1 MAAARQPPP
10 ADMLSTMD
18 TAGLTPTR
26 PMDERN
32 RASADRADESNAR
45 LKSPTSLS
53 SAKSSSRFLAAT
65 ALISGLTLLSRLLG
79 VFREAL
85 LAYYFGT
92 AELLSAYRIAFQ
104 VPNLA
109 RRLFGEGALSSA
121 MVPVL
126 TETLH
131 QDGEESARRFVG
143 SVLSALGAF
152 LIGVVFVAELV
163 LVVWRWFA
171 DDLSL
176 QLTAI
181 TLPYAAMICTA
192 AVAGGVLNVRRHFA
206 IPAAAPTLLNV
217 VMLAAMV
224 GGAWLGFRDLA
235 LMHMQCWSVLVAGVL
250 QLLVTLAALY
260 WIGFFPKFA
269 FAWRDPRLRAVL
281 TLMAPMALGLSA
293 VQINTLLDSVI
304 AYLFIVVDGE
314 RQGTA
319 ALGFAQTLYQLPLG
333 VFGISFATA
342 IFPELA
348 TKAAKGDRRGLVEVF
363 ERGLRMSLFVALP
376 SCVGLILV
384 ARPLVRALFERGDFN
399 AAQTD
404 RVVPTLIYFS
414 LGMAAYFAQHIVIRT
429 FYALQDTRTPARI
442 AALMVLLNLSMNLV
456 LVFVMEERGL
466 ALATSVCAFV
476 QIGWLLVILRRRL
489 PELMLWSLAGK
500 MWKVLL
506 ATAAMTAALLVARQL
521 PFPADGSQT
530 WNLAELGVLVSV
542 GLGAYFAA
550 AKLLRLDELR
560 QFSRSANRGGP

>member
-1 MAAARQPPP
+1 M
-10 ADMLSTMD
+10 
-18 TAGLTPTR
+18 AGLT
-26 PMDERN
+26 
-32 RASADRADESNAR
+32 
-45 LKSPTSLS
+45 LC
-53 SAKSSSRFLAAT
+53 
-65 ALISGLTLLSRLLG
+65 SRLLG

-92 AELLSAYRIAFQ
+92 AEILSAYRIAFQ

-131 QDGEESARRFVG
+131 KEGEESARRFVG
-143 SVLSALGAF
+143 NVLSALTVFLVGAV
-152 LIGVVFVAELV
+152 LVAELV

-176 QLTAI
+176 ELTAI

-217 VMLAAMV
+217 VMLVAMV
-224 GGAWLGFRDLA
+224 GGAWLGYRELA
-235 LMHMQCWSVLVAGVL
+235 LMHIQCWSVIVAGAL
-250 QLLVTLAALY
+250 QLLATLVALY

-269 FAWRDPRLRAVL
+269 LAWRDPRLRAVL
-281 TLMAPMALGLSA
+281 SLMAPMALGLSA

-304 AYLFIVVDGE
+304 AYLFVVVDGE

-348 TKAAKGDRRGLVEVF
+348 AKAATGDRRGLVDVF

-384 ARPLVRALFERGDFN
+384 AEPLVRAIFERGDFN
-399 AAQTD
+399 AAQTQ

-414 LGMAAYFAQHIVIRT
+414 LGMTAYFAQHIVIRT

-442 AALMVLLNLSMNLV
+442 AALMVLLNLAMNMV

-466 ALATSVCAFV
+466 ALSTAVCAFV
-476 QIGWLLVILRRRL
+476 QIAWLLSILHRRV
-489 PELMLWSLAGK
+489 PELRVWALAGG
-500 MWKVLL
+500 MWKPVV
-506 ATAAMTAALLVARQL
+506 ATAAMTATLLVARRL
-521 PFPADGSQT
+521 PFPVVGGQA
-530 WNLAELGVLVSV
+530 WNLIELGVLVSLGV
-542 GLGAYFAA
+542 GVYVAV
-550 AKLLRLDELR
+550 AKLLRVDELR
-560 QFSRSANRGGP
+560 RVSRLAGNDDGT